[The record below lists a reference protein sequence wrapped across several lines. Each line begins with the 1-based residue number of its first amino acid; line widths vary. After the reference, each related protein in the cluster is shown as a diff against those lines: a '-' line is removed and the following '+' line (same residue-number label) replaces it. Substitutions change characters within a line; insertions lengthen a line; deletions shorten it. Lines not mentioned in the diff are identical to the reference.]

1 MGVIGVS
8 DSSDSEFEDYH
19 RTAGF
24 RGLKSKRLLLVNCHR
39 HLVEIQVPE
48 PISLKVYPCI
58 MVMFGHCKEGFLR

>member
-1 MGVIGVS
+1 MIGVS

-24 RGLKSKRLLLVNCHR
+24 GGLKSKRLLLVNCHR

-48 PISLKVYPCI
+48 PIFLKVYPCI